1 MTDAEAPARILVV
14 QAASPRVAGSPDA
27 GAEYREIQRSVEGSQ
42 YRHAVALDCLPAAR
56 LADLSDRL
64 IKEVPAVLHF
74 SARGTPDGGGLR
86 FLTSDGADAPVR
98 DRGLSDLLGQFVAE
112 GLRLVVLGACWT
124 SELAELLAVAVPCVI
139 GTAGPIGDQDCRTY
153 SRTLYSSL
161 AHGRSVGQSHAIA
174 RATADA
180 SGADADYL
188 PDLRSSPDTIP
199 EAEYLIGP
207 QFRVP
212 PARTPVKPRGG
223 KLPRF
228 PFGRKP
234 RL

>member
-1 MTDAEAPARILVV
+1 MIEPSRILVV

-42 YRHAVALDCLPAAR
+42 YRHAVTLDCLPAAR

-86 FLTSDGADAPVR
+86 FLTGDGADAPVR

-112 GLRLVVLGACWT
+112 GLRLVVLGACWS

-174 RATADA
+174 RATTEA
-180 SGADADYL
+180 SGADPDYL
-188 PDLRSSPDTIP
+188 PSLRGSPDTIP
-199 EAEYLIGP
+199 EAVYLIGP
-207 QFRVP
+207 EFRVP

-223 KLPRF
+223 APGWLQF
-228 PFGRKP
+228 ARKR

>member
-1 MTDAEAPARILVV
+1 M
-14 QAASPRVAGSPDA
+14 
-27 GAEYREIQRSVEGSQ
+27 
-42 YRHAVALDCLPAAR
+42 
-56 LADLSDRL
+56 SDRL

-86 FLTSDGADAPVR
+86 FLTGDGADAPVR

-180 SGADADYL
+180 SGADPDYL
-188 PDLRSSPDTIP
+188 PSLRGSPGTIP
-199 EAEYLIGP
+199 EAVYLIGP
-207 QFRVP
+207 EFRVP
-212 PARTPVKPRGG
+212 CGPDPGQTTWWGARLVAVRQKAAPVTSLTPAVPVGNTSLWPTAPYCLRITPLRAS
-223 KLPRF
+223 R
-228 PFGRKP
+228 R
-234 RL
+234 

>member
-1 MTDAEAPARILVV
+1 M
-14 QAASPRVAGSPDA
+14 
-27 GAEYREIQRSVEGSQ
+27 
-42 YRHAVALDCLPAAR
+42 
-56 LADLSDRL
+56 
-64 IKEVPAVLHF
+64 
-74 SARGTPDGGGLR
+74 
-86 FLTSDGADAPVR
+86 R

-223 KLPRF
+223 KLPGSPSAESRACNQPHPGSARREHF
-228 PFGRKP
+228 AVAYRAVLSTHHPLRAS
-234 RL
+234 RR